1 MGERRSEFRRST
13 PCCEMGMLDWTPA
26 HQHATGAGAGGSPT
40 LPLPQTCRR
49 LKLGLQS
56 ASIEL
61 SGGYFCFLRDNIWLE
76 DEKEPGT
83 SMSPITMGA
92 SAIGQW
98 YGPPPPQM
106 GAQSGQAPVIAQDQS
121 ASGSDSRISGK
132 SQGKNQQKKREDI
145 QKTAPAP
152 TSGLMAYSEVI
163 CYNCGEPGHHLD
175 KCVKPKSCFICK
187 MVTHKVENCPRSE
200 DVV

>member
-1 MGERRSEFRRST
+1 
-13 PCCEMGMLDWTPA
+13 MGMLDWTPS

-83 SMSPITMGA
+83 PMNFPYHNGGA
-92 SAIGQW
+92 PVGQW
-98 YGPPPPQM
+98 YGPPLQM

-121 ASGSDSRISGK
+121 AGGSDS
-132 SQGKNQQKKREDI
+132 
-145 QKTAPAP
+145 
-152 TSGLMAYSEVI
+152 
-163 CYNCGEPGHHLD
+163 
-175 KCVKPKSCFICK
+175 
-187 MVTHKVENCPRSE
+187 
-200 DVV
+200 